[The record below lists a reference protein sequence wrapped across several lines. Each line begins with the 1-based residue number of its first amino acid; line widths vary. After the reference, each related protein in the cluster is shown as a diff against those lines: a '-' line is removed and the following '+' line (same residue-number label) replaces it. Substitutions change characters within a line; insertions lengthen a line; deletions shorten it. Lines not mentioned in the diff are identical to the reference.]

1 MTAASGVA
9 ALNVKVASSST
20 GQRETPCW
28 GSCTVTAGVV
38 VAEVAAAAVQGS
50 MIVLVIKLKRTV
62 ETTWIVISVK
72 FGSTGGG

>member
-1 MTAASGVA
+1 
-9 ALNVKVASSST
+9 
-20 GQRETPCW
+20 
-28 GSCTVTAGVV
+28 
-38 VAEVAAAAVQGS
+38 

>member
-1 MTAASGVA
+1 
-9 ALNVKVASSST
+9 LNVKVASSST

-38 VAEVAAAAVQGS
+38 VAEVAVVHGS

>member
-38 VAEVAAAAVQGS
+38 VAEVAVVHGS

>member
-1 MTAASGVA
+1 VTA

-38 VAEVAAAAVQGS
+38 VAEVAVVHGS

>member
-38 VAEVAAAAVQGS
+38 VAEVAVVHGS

-62 ETTWIVISVK
+62 ETTWIVINVK
-72 FGSTGGG
+72 FGSTGGS

>member
-1 MTAASGVA
+1 VTAASGVA

-38 VAEVAAAAVQGS
+38 VAEVAVVHGS